1 MTLHYESIVGV
12 TAAAKQTMHNTA
24 SSSPIV
30 SHRMAIETH
39 MQTPQHSLHHVAV
52 VCVATAGVLLL
63 FAILLT
69 PRSGHGATQEI
80 VEAVRFHSEANAT
93 RVVIETNGVVQYATG
108 RLSQPER
115 LYIDLRQ
122 ARLAAGFSARKL
134 QVGDERLRTI
144 RIAQH
149 RKGVVRVVLDLQ
161 TALRYSMFTLHTPYR
176 IVIDLEAQTAATAAP
191 PTANS
196 PSKPTAQPV
205 AKSTQK
211 PDPKPQTKAV
221 AKPPRQ
227 PLVLVIDPG
236 HGGKD
241 PGAIGPD
248 GLQEKQVVLQ
258 VAKELRQIIRRKLP
272 QYQVVM
278 TREDDVY
285 VPLTDRAKIA
295 NTHRADAFISIHANA
310 SDRRKVRGIETWYL
324 SFTANSERAQRIAT
338 RENQM
343 STQQLSA
350 LERILHDLQETDRI
364 NQSALLAGMTQTSLV
379 RHIGQHNSAVPNRGV
394 DGAPFMVLLHTTM
407 PSVLVEI
414 GFVSNPK
421 EAKQLRNRAYQKA
434 LAQGIFTGIHEFL
447 GKSVTQVE

>member
-1 MTLHYESIVGV
+1 MTLHYESTVGLI
-12 TAAAKQTMHNTA
+12 AAAKQTMHNTA
-24 SSSPIV
+24 SPSPIV

-39 MQTPQHSLHHVAV
+39 MQTPQHPLHHVAV
-52 VCVATAGVLLL
+52 VCAAAAWVSLL
-63 FAILLT
+63 FALLLT
-69 PRSGHGATQEI
+69 PRSGHGATQET
-80 VEAVRFHSEANAT
+80 VEAVRFRSEANAT
-93 RVVIETNGVVQYATG
+93 RVVIETSGVVRYATG

-122 ARLAAGFSARKL
+122 ARLAAGFSERKL

-149 RKGVVRVVLDLQ
+149 QKGVVRVVLDLQ
-161 TALRYSMFTLHTPYR
+161 TALRDSVFTLHTPDR
-176 IVIDLEAQTAATAAP
+176 IVIDLEGQTAA
-191 PTANS
+191 
-196 PSKPTAQPV
+196 PTAQPEAPLV

-211 PDPKPQTKAV
+211 PDPKPQVKAV
-221 AKPPRQ
+221 DKPPRQ

-241 PGAIGPD
+241 PGAVGPG

-258 VAKELRQIIRRKLP
+258 VAKELRQIIQRTLP
-272 QYQVVM
+272 QYRVVM

-285 VPLTDRAKIA
+285 VPLTDRAQIA
-295 NTHRADAFISIHANA
+295 NTHQADAFVSIHANA
-310 SDRRKVRGIETWYL
+310 SDRRKIRGIETWYL
-324 SFTANSERAQRIAT
+324 SFAANSERAQRIAA
-338 RENQM
+338 RENNM

-350 LERILHDLQETDRI
+350 LELILHDLQETDRI

-379 RHIGQHNSAVPNRGV
+379 RHMERHNSTVPNRGV

-447 GKSVTQVE
+447 GKVVTQAE

>member
-1 MTLHYESIVGV
+1 MTLHYESTVGLI
-12 TAAAKQTMHNTA
+12 AAAKQTMHNTA
-24 SSSPIV
+24 SPSPIV
-30 SHRMAIETH
+30 SHRMAIETR
-39 MQTPQHSLHHVAV
+39 MQTLQHPLHHVAV
-52 VCVATAGVLLL
+52 VCAAAAWVSLL
-63 FAILLT
+63 FALLLT
-69 PRSGHGATQEI
+69 PRSGHGATQET
-80 VEAVRFHSEANAT
+80 VEAVRFRSEANAT
-93 RVVIETNGVVQYATG
+93 RVVIETSGVVRYATG

-122 ARLAAGFSARKL
+122 ARLAAGFSERNL
-134 QVGDERLRTI
+134 QVGDERLRAI

-149 RKGVVRVVLDLQ
+149 QKGVVRVVLDLQ
-161 TALRYSMFTLHTPYR
+161 TALRDSVFTLHTPDR
-176 IVIDLEAQTAATAAP
+176 IVIDLEGQTTA
-191 PTANS
+191 
-196 PSKPTAQPV
+196 PTAQPVAPLV

-211 PDPKPQTKAV
+211 PDPKPQAKAV

-241 PGAIGPD
+241 PGAVGPG

-258 VAKELRQIIRRKLP
+258 VAKELRQIIQRKLP
-272 QYQVVM
+272 QYRVVM

-285 VPLTDRAKIA
+285 VPLTDRAQIA
-295 NTHRADAFISIHANA
+295 NTHQADAFVSIHANA
-310 SDRRKVRGIETWYL
+310 SDRRKIRGIETWYL
-324 SFTANSERAQRIAT
+324 SFAANSERAQRIAA
-338 RENQM
+338 RENNM

-350 LERILHDLQETDRI
+350 LELILHDLQETDRI

-379 RHIGQHNSAVPNRGV
+379 RHMERHNSTVPNRGV

-421 EAKQLRNRAYQKA
+421 EAKQLRNRTYQKA

-447 GKSVTQVE
+447 GKVVTQAE

>member
-1 MTLHYESIVGV
+1 MTLHYESTVGV
-12 TAAAKQTMHNTA
+12 IAAAKQTMHNTA
-24 SSSPIV
+24 SPSPIV
-30 SHRMAIETH
+30 SHRMAIETR
-39 MQTPQHSLHHVAV
+39 MQTPQHPLHYVAV
-52 VCVATAGVLLL
+52 VCAAAAWVSLL
-63 FAILLT
+63 FALLLT
-69 PRSGHGATQEI
+69 PRSGHGATQET
-80 VEAVRFHSEANAT
+80 VEAVRFRSEANAT
-93 RVVIETNGVVQYATG
+93 RVVIETSGVVRYATG

-122 ARLAAGFSARKL
+122 ARLAAGFSERKL

-149 RKGVVRVVLDLQ
+149 QKGVVRVVLDLQ
-161 TALRYSMFTLHTPYR
+161 TALRDSVFTLHTPDR
-176 IVIDLEAQTAATAAP
+176 IVIDLEGQTAA
-191 PTANS
+191 
-196 PSKPTAQPV
+196 PTAQPV
-205 AKSTQK
+205 APLAAKSTQK
-211 PDPKPQTKAV
+211 PAPKPQAKAV
-221 AKPPRQ
+221 DKPPRQ

-241 PGAIGPD
+241 PGAVGPG

-258 VAKELRQIIRRKLP
+258 VAKELRQIIQQKLP
-272 QYQVVM
+272 QYRVVM

-285 VPLTDRAKIA
+285 VPLTDRAQIA
-295 NTHRADAFISIHANA
+295 NTHQADAFVSIHANA
-310 SDRRKVRGIETWYL
+310 SDRRKIRGIETWYL
-324 SFTANSERAQRIAT
+324 SFAANSERAQRIAA
-338 RENQM
+338 RENNM

-350 LERILHDLQETDRI
+350 LELILHDLQETDRI

-379 RHIGQHNSAVPNRGV
+379 RHMERHNSTVPNRGV

-447 GKSVTQVE
+447 GKVVTQAE

>member
-1 MTLHYESIVGV
+1 MTLHYESTVGL

-24 SSSPIV
+24 SPSPIV
-30 SHRMAIETH
+30 SHRMAIETR
-39 MQTPQHSLHHVAV
+39 MQTPQYPLHHVAI
-52 VCVATAGVLLL
+52 VCAAAAWVLLL
-63 FAILLT
+63 FAMLLT
-69 PRSGHGATQEI
+69 PRSGHGATQKT
-80 VEAVRFHSEANAT
+80 VEAVRFRSEATTT
-93 RVVIETNGVVQYATG
+93 RVVIETSGVVRYAKG

-122 ARLAAGFSARKL
+122 ARLATGFSEREL

-149 RKGVVRVVLDLQ
+149 QKEVVRVVLDLQ
-161 TALRYSMFTLHTPYR
+161 TALRYSVFTLHTPDR
-176 IVIDLEAQTAATAAP
+176 IVIDLEGHTAAP
-191 PTANS
+191 TAQPTAN
-196 PSKPTAQPV
+196 PTSKPTAQPV
-205 AKSTQK
+205 AKSTKK
-211 PDPKPQTKAV
+211 PAPKPQAKAA

-241 PGAIGPD
+241 PGAVGPG
-248 GLQEKQVVLQ
+248 GLQEKHVVLQ
-258 VAKELRQIIRRKLP
+258 VAKELRQIIQQKLP

-285 VPLTDRAKIA
+285 VSLTDRTKTA
-295 NTHRADAFISIHANA
+295 NTHRADVFISIHANA

-324 SFTANSERAQRIAT
+324 SFAANSERAQRIAA
-338 RENQM
+338 RENNM
-343 STQQLSA
+343 STHQLSA

-379 RHIGQHNSAVPNRGV
+379 RHMGQHNSGVPNRGV

-447 GKSVTQVE
+447 GKSVTQAE